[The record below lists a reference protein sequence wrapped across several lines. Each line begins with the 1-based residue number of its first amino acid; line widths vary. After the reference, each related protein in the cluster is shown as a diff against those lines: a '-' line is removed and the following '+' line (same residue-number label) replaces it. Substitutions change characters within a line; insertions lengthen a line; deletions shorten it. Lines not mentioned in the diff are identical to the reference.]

1 MIAINRPELRQF
13 VLAFIIVFSLMF
25 NSMFGALAGLVFLA
39 AGMLVLVID
48 YGQSLAFCRK
58 HWIILLIPMLAILSF
73 LWSDQPGKSLR
84 SGLQLFLTSIIAIV
98 LAETTREDIFLS
110 AAACAMLIAM
120 LISLLFGSTAING
133 LTQEVVLTGIYQS
146 KNFLSVHSALSFFT
160 GLTLMFNRH
169 HGWIFRGLGALLTLI
184 SFIVLLN
191 AKSLAGLVA
200 VIVSAFAGLLVI
212 FYLKWEMT
220 GFSRRAINFF
230 LILTGVCL
238 GLAIVL
244 FVSQGY
250 FDELMYSLDKD
261 PTLTGRTYIWQ
272 RGLEFFW
279 SNPVLGTGFQAV
291 FYQGN
296 AVAEDI
302 WEALNFTSGAKFN
315 FHNMFVDILIEL
327 GVVGLTVFLAV
338 IFIQCRR
345 ILLERSLV
353 MGSRESYAV
362 FIFIFMLSQT
372 ILEVSW
378 FREFSI
384 MQLLICFSWVYLAPR
399 SEVNPIRIVYQ

>member
-1 MIAINRPELRQF
+1 
-13 VLAFIIVFSLMF
+13 
-25 NSMFGALAGLVFLA
+25 MFGALAGLIFLA
-39 AGMLVLVID
+39 AGMLVLILD
-48 YGQSLAFCRK
+48 YGQSLAFCRR
-58 HWIILLIPMLAILSF
+58 HWVILLIPVLAMLSF
-73 LWSDQPGKSLR
+73 LWSEQPGKSLR
-84 SGLQLFLTSIIAIV
+84 SGFQLFLTSIIAIV
-98 LAETTREDIFLS
+98 LAESTRDDIFLP

-120 LISLLFGSTAING
+120 LMSLFFGRTAING

-146 KNFLSVHSALSFFT
+146 KNFLSVHSALSVFT

-169 HGWIFRGLGALLTLI
+169 QGLIFRGLGALLMLT
-184 SFIVLLN
+184 SFIVLIN
-191 AKSLAGLVA
+191 AKSLGGLVA
-200 VIVSAFAGLLVI
+200 VIMSVVAGLIVI
-212 FYLKWEMT
+212 LYLNWEMR

-230 LILTGVCL
+230 LILTAVCL
-238 GLAIVL
+238 GFAIVI

-250 FDELMYSLDKD
+250 FDELMYSLNKD

-279 SNPVLGTGFQAV
+279 SNPVLGAGFQAV

-296 AVAEDI
+296 GVAEDI
-302 WEALNFTSGAKFN
+302 WEALNFASGAKFN

-327 GVVGLTVFLAV
+327 GAVGLTIFLVV

-345 ILLERSLV
+345 VLLERSIAL
-353 MGSRESYAV
+353 GSRESYAV

-378 FREFSI
+378 FREFSM
-384 MQLLICFSWVYLAPR
+384 MQLLICFSWVYLTPR
-399 SEVNPIRIVYQ
+399 SEVKPIRIVYQ